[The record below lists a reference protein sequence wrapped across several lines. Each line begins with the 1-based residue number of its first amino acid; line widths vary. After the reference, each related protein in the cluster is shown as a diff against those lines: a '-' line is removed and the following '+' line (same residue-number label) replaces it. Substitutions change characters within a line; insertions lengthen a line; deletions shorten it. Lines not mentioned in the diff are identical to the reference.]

1 MRDQRQILSTGYCW
15 GLSPVMISGGGHQ
28 LLVGTSQLLTP
39 YKYLS
44 NSEIGRNTLVHTCIY
59 VLPISFFNI
68 FLILMS

>member
-28 LLVGTSQLLTP
+28 LLVGMSQLLTP

-44 NSEIGRNTLVHTCIY
+44 NSEIGRNTLVHIY
-59 VLPISFFNI
+59 VLPVSFFNI
-68 FLILMS
+68 FFILMS